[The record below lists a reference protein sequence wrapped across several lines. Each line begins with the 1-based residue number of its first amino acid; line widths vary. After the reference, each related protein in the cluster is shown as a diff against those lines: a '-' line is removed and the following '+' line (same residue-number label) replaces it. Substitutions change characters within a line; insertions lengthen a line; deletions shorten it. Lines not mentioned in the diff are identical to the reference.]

1 MEEWCQNFTR
11 TVRANHREAA
21 LTTPTTP
28 VSLLKIMKT
37 IIEPFRKPPS

>member
-1 MEEWCQNFTR
+1 MEEWCQNF

-28 VSLLKIMKT
+28 VSLCLKIMKT